1 MYFISAHMS
10 NSSIHIIKKVL
21 ILRSFHTFQIKS
33 IHEQAVQ
40 EIIFFPLPWKF
51 VASVGSPFHRL
62 LGSMGRLI
70 PMELFVYVL
79 LLVCTGLALCC
90 LCTPELHDGACVPNY
105 QWVLWN
111 VYIHVAVGVLVFLSL
126 RHRAFLLGEVMKN
139 IIVRLSPCFC
149 SWVSCLRELN

>member
-1 MYFISAHMS
+1 MYYESISHSKSMNINLQMLNYISLTHAILGGTWPQAPTYERLCSQSTLSIMYFISAHMS

-105 QWVLWN
+105 Q
-111 VYIHVAVGVLVFLSL
+111 
-126 RHRAFLLGEVMKN
+126 
-139 IIVRLSPCFC
+139 
-149 SWVSCLRELN
+149 